1 MLPFAIDFST
11 LVYGRG
17 SVVMHDNK
25 SSDHTSTIDTATKK
39 ERTASFSYV
48 SAMSPNLLETSELF
62 ESSIPPET
70 SSWTTYIEGT
80 VFQYLQDLPKGAEL
94 RMQFCIAGDVPL
106 GEFSDSIIAL
116 QIKISSIF
124 FDMIGQYVHRFQC
137 FDCNQPKSQTVLF
150 YFISNLL
157 VFRIGSIF

>member
-25 SSDHTSTIDTATKK
+25 SSDHTNTIDTVTKK

-48 SAMSPNLLETSELF
+48 SALSPNLLETSELF

-106 GEFSDSIIAL
+106 GEFSVSIIAL

-124 FDMIGQYVHRFQC
+124 SDMIGQYVHRFQC

-150 YFISNLL
+150 YFISNVL